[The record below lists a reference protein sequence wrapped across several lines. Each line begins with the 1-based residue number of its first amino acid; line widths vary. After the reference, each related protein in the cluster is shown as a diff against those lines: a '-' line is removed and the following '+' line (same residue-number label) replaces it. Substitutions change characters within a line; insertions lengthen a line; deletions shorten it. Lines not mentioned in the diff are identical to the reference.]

1 MCGFLRSGISLILSV
16 LLLMSRALSQ
26 QNPAQVSTEKPP
38 TMATMIFKGTPQGG
52 GLKLW
57 IKGNTLNLSTRPGED
72 LRQIAADAAEK
83 INAHQELKEE
93 GITAEAQGPQLKIQV
108 NEVWVFLCSADKGL
122 VVPSPPHDL
131 RVEKASDGL
140 VHLSWKLPPG
150 GYDRIHILRGTLD
163 IADGIDGTN
172 TNFSESSTEEKV
184 PYHVFGI
191 RNGMSSCA
199 ATF

>member
-1 MCGFLRSGISLILSV
+1 
-16 LLLMSRALSQ
+16 Q
-26 QNPAQVSTEKPP
+26 DWK
-38 TMATMIFKGTPQGG
+38 
-52 GLKLW
+52 
-57 IKGNTLNLSTRPGED
+57 
-72 LRQIAADAAEK
+72 AES
-83 INAHQELKEE
+83 
-93 GITAEAQGPQLKIQV
+93 ITAEAQGPHLKLQV
-108 NEVWVFLCSADKGL
+108 NEVCVFLCSADTGL
-122 VVPSPPHDL
+122 VVPPPHHDL
-131 RVEKASDGL
+131 RVDKASDGL